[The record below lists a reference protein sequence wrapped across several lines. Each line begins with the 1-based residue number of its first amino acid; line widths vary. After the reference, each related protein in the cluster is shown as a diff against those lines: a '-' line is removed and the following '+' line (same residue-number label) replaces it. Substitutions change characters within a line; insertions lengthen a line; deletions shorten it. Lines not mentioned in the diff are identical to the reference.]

1 MNFRMEVA
9 DWSDP
14 EDYDDED
21 NVPCPKFA
29 NSTIKLSY
37 DSILAITRSYPDKLS
52 NPIWLMARA
61 WNDGINLTGFPGLN
75 DFSIKLESVRY
86 ITRCTSYERD
96 WRGIMTKLKRRNKEG

>member
-14 EDYDDED
+14 EDYDYED

-29 NSTIKLSY
+29 DSTIELSY
-37 DSILAITRSYPDKLS
+37 DSILAITKPDWSYPDKLS

-61 WNDGINLTGFPGLN
+61 WNDRMNLTAGRPANRFPGLN
-75 DFSIKLESVRY
+75 EIFQSRWKAS
-86 ITRCTSYERD
+86 
-96 WRGIMTKLKRRNKEG
+96 GM